1 MRGRPMDRSYRRL
14 MAIQVVLALANASA
28 AVFGFIFLL
37 KRDGFAIGDLVVFS
51 ILSFGVATLVC
62 AVLVRT
68 RSRRGDLLMSA
79 GLAILASS
87 YAAYVVATGWPL
99 LVYVGVAWGLYI
111 PLFFVPFNALVIA
124 TTRTEDRAGKIG
136 GFFLSF
142 TAVSIL
148 APTLGGTIIEA
159 AGYAVVF
166 SFAAIVLVADI
177 ALLAHLRIGREVV
190 PIAFDFP
197 RLGSRTAT
205 ALFAEGGFEGLVFNV
220 VPLLAYSFTQE
231 ELSLGGLFSLFALAG
246 GVVTVTLGVLS
257 DRMKD
262 RRPFLILGAGA
273 TAASTALV
281 VTATSLPA
289 FALANSLV
297 SLTSAIAPVFLFTM
311 AVERIPARPGHA
323 SVTREVLLN
332 GGRTTSLVAYL
343 ALLAVGVGPFPA
355 FALAAVCL
363 AVVAVA
369 RPWKSPQ
376 DPEAAPRSED

>member
-1 MRGRPMDRSYRRL
+1 
-14 MAIQVVLALANASA
+14 MAIQVVLALANATA
-28 AVFGFIFLL
+28 AVFLFVFLL
-37 KRDGFAIGDLVVFS
+37 KNEGFSLGALVVFS
-51 ILSFGVATLVC
+51 VISFVIASLLC
-62 AVLVRT
+62 AVLVRLRPL
-68 RSRRGDLLMSA
+68 RSDLLMSM

-87 YAAYVVATGWPL
+87 YAAFLVVGGWPL

-124 TTRTEDRAGKIG
+124 TTRTEDRTGKIG
-136 GFFLSF
+136 GLVLSY
-142 TAVSIL
+142 TAVAIL

-159 AGYAVVF
+159 AGYGVVF

-177 ALLAHLRIGREVV
+177 ALLAHLRIGREAV

-197 RLGSRTAT
+197 RLGSRTAA
-205 ALFAEGGFEGLVFNV
+205 ALFAEGGFEGLFFGV
-220 VPLLAYSFTQE
+220 VPLLAYTFTQE

-257 DRMKD
+257 DRMRD

-332 GGRTTSLVAYL
+332 GGRTMSLAAYL
-343 ALLAVGVGPFPA
+343 VLLAVGVGPFPA

-363 AVVAVA
+363 AVVAIA

-376 DPEAAPRSED
+376 DLGAAPRSED